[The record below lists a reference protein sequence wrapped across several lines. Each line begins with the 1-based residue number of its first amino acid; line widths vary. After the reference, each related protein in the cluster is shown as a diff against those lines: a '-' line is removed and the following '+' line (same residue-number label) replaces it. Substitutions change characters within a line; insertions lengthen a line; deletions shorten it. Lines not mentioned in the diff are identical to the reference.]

1 MIQSIISFSLRQKL
15 LVGLFVLGLLL
26 WGGWSLSRL
35 PIDAVPDIT
44 NNQVQVI
51 TQSPALS
58 AIDMERL
65 VTFPLE
71 MSLKTIPGIRELRSF
86 SRFGLSIITVV
97 FDDDVDVYWARQ
109 QVTERMRT
117 AESEIPRGSGTPELA
132 PVTTGLGEI
141 YQYILRP
148 LPGYESVYNTQE
160 LRTLQDWVV
169 RRGLLGTEGIAD
181 VSSFGGYLKQV
192 EVALFPERLRQY
204 GVSVA
209 EVFDALKRNNENTG
223 GAYIEH
229 GPNSY
234 SIRTEGLTT
243 NLEEVGAL
251 VVRPMGNSTVLRI
264 RDLAEVRYGS
274 AIRYGAMT
282 RNDEGEVVG
291 AVVMMLKGANSSSVI
306 EAVKKRMAVVQRLLP
321 PGVRIEPYLD
331 RTKLVDQAIHTVA
344 KNLAEGALIVVLVL
358 VFMLGNLRAGLVVAS
373 VIPLSLCFA
382 FGLMHLWGVSG
393 NLMSLGALDFG
404 LIVDGAVIIVESVV
418 HGLHLHLQRKGTLT
432 RPEFSGLVGEQSG
445 RMMRA
450 AAFGQAIILVVYLP
464 ILSLVGIEGK
474 MFKPMAQ
481 TVVFALVGAFI
492 LSLTYVPVASALFL
506 SLKKPKRVSFSE
518 RILNRI
524 QRIYGKTLEVVLAR
538 PKTVLASALLAL
550 ALSAA
555 LFSRLGGEFIPTLEE
570 GDFAVE
576 TRVPKGSSLEVTRQ
590 AATQAAHILQTRFP
604 EVVRV
609 VGKIG
614 TSEIPTDPM
623 PMEACDLIVVLKDR
637 SEWTSAHSR
646 EELAALMEKALQEV
660 PGATF
665 GFQQPIQMR
674 FNELMTGARQDVV
687 VKLYGEDLDTLA
699 HYAQRLG
706 SLSRTV
712 EGARDVFVEQV
723 TGLDQVVIR
732 HKPEALLRY
741 GLSVASVNEAVNL
754 SFAGQ
759 ATGKIY
765 EGERRFDLVVRLAGP
780 SRTSLEDVRRMPVVL
795 PGGQSIPLEALAD
808 VRLENGPNQI
818 QRDDARRR
826 IIVGFN
832 VRGRDVERVVADLR
846 QAVEKGLRL
855 PTGYEITYGGAFQNL
870 VEAKARLSV
879 ALPLAL
885 LLILIMLYFSFQSVR
900 IGLLIFSAI
909 PLSAMGGVLALW
921 LRGMPF
927 STSAGIG
934 FIALFGVAVLNGIVL
949 LVAFEDLRKEGMED
963 ATERVRNGT
972 AQRLRPV
979 LMTALVASLGF
990 LPMALSTSA
999 GAEVQKPL
1007 ATVVMGGLVSA
1018 TLLTLL
1024 VLPLLYVRFGTPR
1037 RGVAAALLLFL
1048 LVHANHLSAQP
1059 IRSEMELVQ
1068 QALRAHPAMQAAEA
1082 EQQAAKSLESTWWSL
1097 PPTEAGYQ
1105 QGQIS
1110 SKASDNLFSLSQDL
1124 PSLSALVATR
1134 RALQAQTRLSEAE
1147 AAEQKRVLVQALRM
1161 RWQHLLLARALL
1173 VQQRQADS
1181 LMTWVEE
1188 RAQRRY
1194 ASGEGTRLEWET
1206 ARLRASTARQ
1216 QVATTSREVD
1226 RNRAVLAILSGVEAT
1241 ALEPPDTLMA
1251 LPSDSLQKPEQ
1262 QPAWLRWSALEALH
1276 DAELKQEQARM
1287 RPRLSLG
1294 YFNQSLIGYQGEGAD
1309 RFFFTR
1315 QNRFDGFSAR
1325 IMLPLGAWLQPGR
1338 VQSAK
1343 LRSQAAKARSQS
1355 WKRNSQAAF
1364 EQLRQRV
1371 AAAQELMQFAQTQRV
1386 PSARLVMTLALNA
1399 YRAGEVPHTET
1410 ALAIDQYLQALQSL
1424 NQATFDYNLSLIE
1437 WQTYAVQ
1444 P

>member
-58 AIDMERL
+58 ALDMERL

-109 QVTERMRT
+109 QVTERMRM
-117 AESEIPRGSGTPELA
+117 AESEIPQGSGTPELA

-209 EVFDALKRNNENTG
+209 EVFDALQRNNQNTG

-234 SIRTEGLTT
+234 SIRTEGLSTT
-243 NLEEVGAL
+243 LEEVGAL
-251 VVRPMGNSTVLRI
+251 VVRPMGTSTVLRI
-264 RDLAEVRYGS
+264 RDLADVRYGS

-344 KNLAEGALIVVLVL
+344 KNLAEGALIVILVL

-382 FGLMHLWGVSG
+382 FGFMHLWGVSG

-432 RPEFSGLVGEQSG
+432 RPEFNGLVGEQSG

-481 TVVFALVGAFI
+481 TVVFALIGAFV
-492 LSLTYVPVASALFL
+492 LSLTYVPVASALLL
-506 SLKKPKRVSFSE
+506 SLKKPKRVPFSE

-524 QRIYGKTLEVVLAR
+524 QGLYSKTLEVVLVR
-538 PKTVLASALLAL
+538 PKTVLLAAL
-550 ALSAA
+550 AALILSAT

-590 AATQAAHILQTRFP
+590 AATQAAHILKTRFP
-604 EVVRV
+604 EVLRV

-614 TSEIPTDPM
+614 TSEIPIDPM

-637 SEWTSAHSR
+637 SEWTSAHTR
-646 EELAALMEKALQEV
+646 EELAALMEEALKEV

-699 HYAQRLG
+699 HYAQKLG
-706 SLSRTV
+706 ALSRTV

-732 HKPEALLRY
+732 HKPEALARY
-741 GLSVASVNEAVNL
+741 GLSVEFVNESVNL

-759 ATGKIY
+759 ASGKIY
-765 EGERRFDLVVRLAGP
+765 EGERRFDLVVRMAGP
-780 SRTSLEDVRRMPVVL
+780 HRTGLEDVRRLPIVL
-795 PGGQSIPLEALAD
+795 PGGQSIPLEAVAD
-808 VRLENGPNQI
+808 VRIENGPNQI

-826 IIVGFN
+826 IMVGFN
-832 VRGRDVERVVADLR
+832 VRGRDVERVVSDLR
-846 QAVEKGLRL
+846 RAVAKGLRL

-909 PLSAMGGVLALW
+909 PLSAIGGVLALW

-949 LVAFEDLRKEGMED
+949 LVAFEELRKNGVND
-963 ATERVRNGT
+963 AAERVRLGT

-1024 VLPLLYVRFGTPR
+1024 VLPLLYVRFGTAR
-1037 RGVAAALLLFL
+1037 RGAAVVLLLL
-1048 LVHANHLSAQP
+1048 LVHASDLSAQS
-1059 IRSEMELVQ
+1059 IRSEAELLQ

-1082 EQQAAKSLESTWWSL
+1082 EQQAAKALESTWWSL
-1097 PPTEAGYQ
+1097 SPTEAGYQ

-1110 SKASDNLFSLSQDL
+1110 SLATDNLFSLSQDL

-1134 RALQAQTRLSEAE
+1134 RALQAQTRLGEAE
-1147 AAEQKRVLVQALRM
+1147 AAEQKRMLVQALRM

-1188 RAQRRY
+1188 RARRRY
-1194 ASGEGTRLEWET
+1194 EAGEGTRLEWET

-1216 QVATTSREVD
+1216 QMATTTREAE
-1226 RNRAVLAILSGVEAT
+1226 RNKSVLAILAGVEAT
-1241 ALEPPDTLMA
+1241 ALQPPDTLAA
-1251 LPSDSLQKPEQ
+1251 LPSDTLQKPEQ
-1262 QPAWLRWSALEALH
+1262 QPSWLRWSALEAMQ
-1276 DAELKQEQARM
+1276 DAEVKQEQALL
-1287 RPRLSLG
+1287 RPRLALG

-1309 RFFFTR
+1309 RFFYTR

-1325 IMLPLGAWLQPGR
+1325 LMLPLGAWLQPAR
-1338 VQSAK
+1338 VQSAR
-1343 LRSQAAKARSQS
+1343 LRSKAAKARTQS
-1355 WKRNSQAAF
+1355 WKRNSQAAY
-1364 EQLRQRV
+1364 EQFRQRAE
-1371 AAAQELMQFAQTQRV
+1371 AARELMLFAQTQRV
-1386 PSARLVMTLALNA
+1386 PSARLVMNLALNA

-1424 NQATFDYNLSLIE
+1424 NQATFEYNLSLIE